1 MVLIRFD
8 WTDVSENF
16 KILLSLLLTYEGT
29 DNVTVKLI
37 SMNEIGNDRID
48 FYESLKRD
56 KAANFSDDP

>member
-1 MVLIRFD
+1 MVLILFD

-16 KILLSLLLTYEGT
+16 KILSLLLTYEAT